1 MLVNYPTSLQE
12 MEINLKV
19 ITSVK
24 IAVIFSLFLLT
35 ANGPSGSEVVVV
47 INIHIPFRVF
57 CCVDYLPSV

>member
-24 IAVIFSLFLLT
+24 IAVIFSRFLLT
-35 ANGPSGSEVVVV
+35 ANGLSGSEV

-57 CCVDYLPSV
+57 CYVDYLPSV